1 MNEALNKLQDTT
13 SIASRAMKFKLS
25 RGGTKRRVRDKD
37 AEALLKN
44 QLGDE
49 GQIVSREL
57 FKGKNKVSEYQ
68 GLANEMHGYHV
79 KATLPFGDDSSR
91 VLLNTNYFNYTT
103 KMTNYISQLAQW
115 RYTIIAT
122 WDQLVQDDITAR
134 NNALTAAGNAPL
146 AKVSD
151 YPTRASMENRLYV
164 TWFPEPINT
173 VNDFRFDLPADMLE
187 VVDKQFA
194 DMIETASR
202 ERFTRMLN
210 PVSAFIGKL
219 EKYTGEK
226 GQRWYDS
233 FVENLA
239 SLPDEIAA
247 LNIKDEPMVDK
258 FLSDIQALIAPHA
271 ANQETLKDDK
281 YARDEM
287 KKKLE
292 ALEAGLK
299 GYAW

>member
-1 MNEALNKLQDTT
+1 MNEAMNKLQDTT

-91 VLLNTNYFNYTT
+91 VLLNTNYFDYTT
-103 KMTNYISQLAQW
+103 KMNNYISQLAQF
-115 RYTIIAT
+115 RYVILAS
-122 WDQLVQDDITAR
+122 WDQLVQDDINSR

-151 YPTRASMENRLYV
+151 YPTRHSMENRLYV
-164 TWFPEPINT
+164 TWFPEPIST

-219 EKYTGEK
+219 EKDTGVIYS
-226 GQRWYDS
+226 GC
-233 FVENLA
+233 FVNAQIDIWAQDNGFGKRINCTLA
-239 SLPDEIAA
+239 GVQFAA
-247 LNIKDEPMVDK
+247 DGDAFGGGRPA
-258 FLSDIQALIAPHA
+258 SA
-271 ANQETLKDDK
+271 DDFDDLGDLGG
-281 YARDEM
+281 AD
-287 KKKLE
+287 
-292 ALEAGLK
+292 ADDFS
-299 GYAW
+299 

>member
-91 VLLNTNYFNYTT
+91 VLLNTNYFDYTT
-103 KMTNYISQLAQW
+103 KMNNYISQLAQF
-115 RYTIIAT
+115 RYVILAS
-122 WDQLVQDDITAR
+122 WDQLVQDDINSR
-134 NNALTAAGNAPL
+134 NNALIAAGNAPL

-151 YPTRASMENRLYV
+151 YPTRHSMENRLYV
-164 TWFPEPINT
+164 TWFPEPIST

-219 EKYTGEK
+219 ERYTGEK

-239 SLPDEIAA
+239 SLPEEIAA

-271 ANQETLKDDK
+271 ANQETLKEDK
-281 YARDEM
+281 HARDEM
-287 KKKLE
+287 KRKLE